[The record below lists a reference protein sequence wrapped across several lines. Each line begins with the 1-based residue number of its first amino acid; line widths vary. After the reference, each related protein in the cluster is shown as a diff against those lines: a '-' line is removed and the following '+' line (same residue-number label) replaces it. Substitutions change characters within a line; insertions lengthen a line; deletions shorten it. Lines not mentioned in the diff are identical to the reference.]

1 MDSKLRRTAIL
12 SSMAVIL
19 LVSFLVWNA
28 NNKNGNSAQGGQQ
41 PSQATEPPAD
51 GAANGQN
58 NGQSGSQNSNQIGND
73 LSAFLRD
80 PTFFDPETDPVLD
93 ALKNNINRL
102 SLVATSVEKD
112 LRIQIVNGDG
122 TPVAGES
129 FVVELEGAGQF
140 EDLDRDGVIYIGGL
154 EAGDYSVKLL
164 PAEGYRTPDGG
175 MKVRVKGKVEY
186 LAIED
191 ISLLI
196 KAEEDIEAGIEDVT
210 VKDALTDAD
219 GTEIQRLQK
228 VAGAKTGID
237 VSGHSGV
244 IDWKRVSD
252 AGVEFAIIRAGYR
265 GSVTGC
271 LVEDPYF
278 QENMRGAAA
287 NGISVG
293 VYFSTQAVNEV
304 EAVEEASAALE
315 LIREYSLDYPVFI
328 DAEGVGIDGRA
339 DGLDADARALVC
351 EAFCRTVENEGYD
364 AGVYGSRYWYTS
376 RMRMDGLQDYY
387 IWLAEYRSIPRYDG
401 YYHMWQYTSKG
412 TVDGIPGN
420 VNMSVSYM
428 GR

>member
-140 EDLDRDGVIYIGGL
+140 EDLDKDGVIYIGGL

-164 PAEGYRTPDGG
+164 PAEGYQTPDGG

-228 VAGAKTGID
+228 VAGAKNRRFRAQRGNRLEKSQRRRGGICHYPRRLSRLRHGLPGGGPLF
-237 VSGHSGV
+237 SGKYEGRRSKRHICGRVLFHSGG
-244 IDWKRVSD
+244 KRGGGGGG
-252 AGVEFAIIRAGYR
+252 GV
-265 GSVTGC
+265 
-271 LVEDPYF
+271 
-278 QENMRGAAA
+278 RGA
-287 NGISVG
+287 G
-293 VYFSTQAVNEV
+293 
-304 EAVEEASAALE
+304 
-315 LIREYSLDYPVFI
+315 
-328 DAEGVGIDGRA
+328 A
-339 DGLDADARALVC
+339 D
-351 EAFCRTVENEGYD
+351 
-364 AGVYGSRYWYTS
+364 S
-376 RMRMDGLQDYY
+376 
-387 IWLAEYRSIPRYDG
+387 
-401 YYHMWQYTSKG
+401 
-412 TVDGIPGN
+412 
-420 VNMSVSYM
+420 
-428 GR
+428 